1 MDTFSPSCQLLYK
14 MTLLSDQRFEQ
25 SVCLLWFRPCHFVSE
40 PPFVFHQDSGLVWD
54 PSSAPGNNI
63 WWWWRSLR
71 DSILMCD
78 PSCALGNDRAAGIS
92 FIHEQ
97 LSTMIHLLHLLLPI
111 HQDVFSC
118 SGAYTF
124 CTAFYFQFWCHTCG
138 PCLVIS
144 ELDSGD
150 TNVCASNLRWK
161 RGYQFHWKI
170 HTNVLTPSFSTFSFQ
185 NYCQK

>member
-1 MDTFSPSCQLLYK
+1 MFTLTPPLSFRRRATFCVPSRLW
-14 MTLLSDQRFEQ
+14 LSVRPIKCSGQQYMMLMKIDQR
-25 SVCLLWFRPCHFVSE
+25 
-40 PPFVFHQDSGLVWD
+40 
-54 PSSAPGNNI
+54 
-63 WWWWRSLR
+63 LR

-124 CTAFYFQFWCHTCG
+124 CTAFYFQFCCHTCG

-144 ELDSGD
+144 ELGSGD
-150 TNVCASNLRWK
+150 TNVRASNLRWK
-161 RGYQFHWKI
+161 RGYQFH
-170 HTNVLTPSFSTFSFQ
+170 
-185 NYCQK
+185 

>member
-92 FIHEQ
+92 FIHEHHDASSTSSPAHPSRCIQ
-97 LSTMIHLLHLLLPI
+97 LFWGLYFLYCFL
-111 HQDVFSC
+111 FSVLVPYLWPVSC
-118 SGAYTF
+118 DLRDWSWWY
-124 CTAFYFQFWCHTCG
+124 QWTCIKSEMETRLSISLKNTHK
-138 PCLVIS
+138 CLNS
-144 ELDSGD
+144 
-150 TNVCASNLRWK
+150 K
-161 RGYQFHWKI
+161 F
-170 HTNVLTPSFSTFSFQ
+170 
-185 NYCQK
+185 

>member
-1 MDTFSPSCQLLYK
+1 
-14 MTLLSDQRFEQ
+14 
-25 SVCLLWFRPCHFVSE
+25 
-40 PPFVFHQDSGLVWD
+40 
-54 PSSAPGNNI
+54 
-63 WWWWRSLR
+63 
-71 DSILMCD
+71 MCD

-138 PCLVIS
+138 LCLVIS
-144 ELDSGD
+144 ELDLGD
-150 TNVCASNLRWK
+150 TNVRASNRLAKLSIVQPQHMQSPIQNLLNAPLLRMCWPSGPDAHTPG
-161 RGYQFHWKI
+161 RGSPHVGGQED
-170 HTNVLTPSFSTFSFQ
+170 Q
-185 NYCQK
+185 NKPHHRLN

>member
-97 LSTMIHLLHLLLPI
+97 WAPWYIFYI
-111 HQDVFSC
+111 FSC
-118 SGAYTF
+118 PSIKMYSAVLGPILFVLLFIFSPGAILV
-124 CTAFYFQFWCHTCG
+124 ARVLWFQSLV
-138 PCLVIS
+138 LVIPMYVHQIWDGNEVINFIEEYIQMS
-144 ELDSGD
+144 
-150 TNVCASNLRWK
+150 
-161 RGYQFHWKI
+161 
-170 HTNVLTPSFSTFSFQ
+170 
-185 NYCQK
+185 